1 MSSFEILGIVI
12 GIYLGYKLKKY
23 FENKWKERKLAKK
36 LKNNQ

>member
-1 MSSFEILGIVI
+1 MPLVEILGIMV

-23 FENKWKERKLAKK
+23 FENKWKERKLTKK